1 MLIRKG
7 EHMAEANKGR
17 GKGKGGGK
25 NKGKGGDKNKGEG
38 GDKNEGKGG
47 ENEWLSRF
55 NHPVFLSV
63 TSLQNK
69 K

>member
-25 NKGKGGDKNKGEG
+25 NEGEG
-38 GDKNEGKGG
+38 GDKNKGKGG

>member
-7 EHMAEANKGR
+7 ERMAEANEGR

-25 NKGKGGDKNKGEG
+25 NEGKGGDKNKGKGGDKNK
-38 GDKNEGKGG
+38 GKGG

>member
-7 EHMAEANKGR
+7 EHMAEANTGR

-25 NKGKGGDKNKGEG
+25 NKGKGGDKN
-38 GDKNEGKGG
+38 EGKGG
-47 ENEWLSRF
+47 ENKWLSRF

-63 TSLQNK
+63 TSL
-69 K
+69 

>member
-1 MLIRKG
+1 
-7 EHMAEANKGR
+7 MAEANKG
-17 GKGKGGGK
+17 GGK
-25 NKGKGGDKNKGEG
+25 NEGEGGDKNEGEGGDKNKGEG
-38 GDKNEGKGG
+38 GDKNKGKGG

>member
-1 MLIRKG
+1 
-7 EHMAEANKGR
+7 MAEANEGR

-25 NKGKGGDKNKGEG
+25 NKGKGGDKNK
-38 GDKNEGKGG
+38 GKGG

-63 TSLQNK
+63 TSL
-69 K
+69 